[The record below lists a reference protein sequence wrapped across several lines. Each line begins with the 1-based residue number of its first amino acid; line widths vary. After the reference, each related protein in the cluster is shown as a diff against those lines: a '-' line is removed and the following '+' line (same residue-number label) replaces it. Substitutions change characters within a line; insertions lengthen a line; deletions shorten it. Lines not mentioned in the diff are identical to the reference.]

1 MNFHQQTASG
11 YPQPHRLF
19 SYFPRRSRSK
29 RLSDA
34 AVARGRTAGLPPL
47 IIAEMAMAACSG
59 DFWHINQFKLFA
71 ESLIKRGPTVARS
84 WYAGIAEAAAD
95 DLEGALV
102 DIAESLT
109 SLRAHVAG
117 LRDEPTAHRNDC
129 LGKINHLRA
138 ALLILRLMRA
148 TGHAHRFAHLREILT
163 TPLWEVTASS
173 ADGRVVE
180 FEPAPVSEWGA

>member
-95 DLEGALV
+95 DLDGALV
-102 DIAESLT
+102 DIAARMGRGNSYAAQYKRRLLDQGIIEEGYDKSL
-109 SLRAHVAG
+109 SFGLPGMREFVAA
-117 LRDEPTAHRNDC
+117 R
-129 LGKINHLRA
+129 
-138 ALLILRLMRA
+138 
-148 TGHAHRFAHLREILT
+148 
-163 TPLWEVTASS
+163 
-173 ADGRVVE
+173 
-180 FEPAPVSEWGA
+180 